1 LMRVDASIGSTV
13 SSLKFVFRIQPADV
27 VLSVMDSAQSSI
39 DKQNEIHEAMAVMD
53 NKTGKL
59 LTTGNSGRAISTN
72 KHGAYCQPMNSV
84 DWHKALIGGGI
95 KGTNTIESYSKTRC
109 KQSR

>member
-1 LMRVDASIGSTV
+1 ME
-13 SSLKFVFRIQPADV
+13 
-27 VLSVMDSAQSSI
+27 
-39 DKQNEIHEAMAVMD
+39 NEIHEAMAVMD

-72 KHGAYCQPMNSV
+72 KHGANCQPMNSV